1 MIGKVQRNRLTM
13 FLYLVFNY
21 KFVINMKL
29 TAFRIR
35 NFRSI
40 VDTGWQNISP
50 DNITCLIGQNES
62 GKTSVL
68 EGLKVF
74 YSGEISEDVLRS
86 DLSLPEVSCR
96 FRIPEGWLLK
106 VTENPGTELKE
117 LLAGLT
123 SIELK
128 RNWIADLSSV
138 ISVGGEISQYLDSLE
153 NAWRIYLDDVVA
165 MLGKEVNYFNDLK
178 VILKSLEVQ
187 ETEIRSKLPV
197 LEVKRRG
204 LLKFFNKSTDSG
216 ITQNTDFP
224 LLRSELKGIEKE
236 KERISKEMSEKKQ
249 IRKAG
254 ELWIAIQEKCTFLEN
269 HLAAISK
276 KLEERHQ
283 KMTLLMRPFDNEDD
297 LEWKSVLND
306 YRKTRE
312 ERELKRAELDRHL
325 AFSGYL
331 LEGNSEAEAEK
342 KVNEIIQ
349 SYKSRYNTGILGK
362 KYFEYCPV
370 FEMFEDFG
378 SLLPNRIDMEDIL
391 NGNINVEG
399 FKAARNFLSI
409 AQLDYAFF
417 QQPSSRILKQKI
429 ENLNNTLTINFHDFW
444 QQSIG
449 RNNKIKIQFELE
461 HYNATYGEKAGKP
474 YLEFWIKDEGERLY
488 PKQRSR
494 GVRWFLSFYMELKAS
509 ANINKQMVLL
519 VDEPGVS
526 LHARAQED
534 VLKVFE
540 DLKDKIQIIYTTH
553 SPHLVEIHKLHRVLA
568 VQRDDLD
575 SLRSTTRIL
584 DPLSLSSASPD
595 TLTPLQS
602 ILGNPLVGEGFS
614 SKRVNLIVNDTGSF
628 YILEA
633 IILLMGFKGKVSVIP
648 STDVSSIPLL
658 CNILLGWGMD
668 FSVLLFE
675 NEEETYI
682 SGIMKNTIFATENR
696 ERELFIKL
704 PEIFLNS
711 EDLLSTLDFKTHV
724 LNSREGITVP
734 NSVYVKEKELPRNF
748 ILSNFLS
755 NVKSGKIKVDAFD
768 EETLENFRMITDML
782 KGLK

>member
-1 MIGKVQRNRLTM
+1 
-13 FLYLVFNY
+13 
-21 KFVINMKL
+21 MKL

-74 YSGEISEDVLRS
+74 YSGVITEDVLRS

-96 FRIPEGWLLK
+96 FSIPEGWLLE
-106 VTENPGTELKE
+106 VTENPGAELKE
-117 LLAGLT
+117 LIAGLT

-138 ISVGGEISQYLDSLE
+138 ISVGGAISQYLDSLE
-153 NAWRIYLDDVVA
+153 NAWRIYLDDVSS
-165 MLGKEVNYFNDLK
+165 MLGKEVCKINDL
-178 VILKSLEVQ
+178 ILEQKNL
-187 ETEIRSKLPV
+187 EIRESEIKSKLPAS
-197 LEVKRRG
+197 EVKRKGFLMFLSRT
-204 LLKFFNKSTDSG
+204 LEQSSPENVESPF
-216 ITQNTDFP
+216 
-224 LLRSELKGIEKE
+224 LRDELKELVKKKE
-236 KERISKEMSEKKQ
+236 TVSKELHDKKVL
-249 IRKAG
+249 RKAG
-254 ELWIAIQEKCTFLEN
+254 DLWTAIKDKCAVLEN
-269 HLAAISK
+269 RLSEISK

-283 KMTLLMRPFDNEDD
+283 RMTLLMRPFDIEDD
-297 LEWKSVLND
+297 LEWKKVLND

-312 ERELKRAELDRHL
+312 ERDLKRAELDRQV
-325 AFSGYL
+325 AFTGYL
-331 LEGNSEAEAEK
+331 MEGDSEADAER

-349 SYKSRYNTGILGK
+349 SYRSRYNSGILGK
-362 KYFEYCPV
+362 KYIEYCPV

-391 NGNINVEG
+391 TGNMNVEG

-409 AQLDYAFF
+409 AQLDYTFF

-429 ENLNNTLTINFHDFW
+429 ENLNNTLTVNFHDFW

-509 ANINKQMVLL
+509 ANINRQMVLL

-540 DLKDKIQIIYTTH
+540 DIKDRIQIIYTTH

-584 DPLSLSSASPD
+584 DPLQLSYASPD
-595 TLTPLQS
+595 TLTPLQN
-602 ILGNPLVGEGFS
+602 ILGNPLAGEGFS
-614 SKRVNLIVNDTGSF
+614 SKRTNLIVNDTGSF
-628 YILEA
+628 YILSA
-633 IILLMGFKGKVSVIP
+633 ILQLTGFNGKICVIP
-648 STDVSSIPLL
+648 STNVSSIPLL
-658 CNILLGWGMD
+658 CNIFLGWGMD

-675 NEEETYI
+675 NDEEAAI
-682 SGIMKNTIFATENR
+682 SELLKNTVFTAENGGR
-696 ERELFIKL
+696 KLLISL
-704 PEIFLNS
+704 PEEFLNS

-724 LNSREGITVP
+724 LHSREGITVP
-734 NSVYVKEKELPRNF
+734 NSVYIKEKELPRNF
-748 ILSNFLS
+748 LFSNFLG
-755 NVKSGKIKVDAFD
+755 NVKSGDIKLDAFD
-768 EETLENFRMITDML
+768 EETLENFKMITDL
-782 KGLK
+782 LRGLK